1 MLSFHPIG
9 DQAVRVRLGD
19 CIELSVHDRVRQ
31 WCRALERQSIPG
43 VIEWVPSYTAV
54 TVLYRPAEVTYR
66 QLVQSLERLAEQ
78 LDEEPLPQPR
88 MISLPVCYGGEYGP
102 DLEALAELCGKTPE
116 EVIRIHSSVE
126 YVVYMMGFA
135 PGFPYLGGLPK
146 EIAAPRLATP
156 RSSVPAGSVGIAG
169 EQTGVYPI
177 ATPGGWRIIGR
188 TPIPLYD
195 PTRNPP
201 VLLKAGDRLRFRPVD
216 RTEYL
221 SITEA
226 VEKGEDVWNTGEW
239 LMDKT

>member
-1 MLSFHPIG
+1 
-9 DQAVRVRLGD
+9 
-19 CIELSVHDRVRQ
+19 
-31 WCRALERQSIPG
+31 

-54 TVLYRPAEVTYR
+54 TVLYHPAEVTYQR
-66 QLVQSLERLAEQ
+66 LVQSLERLAEQ

-88 MISLPVCYGGEYGP
+88 IISLPVCYGGEYGP

-116 EVIRIHSSVE
+116 EVIRIHSTAE

-135 PGFPYLGGLPK
+135 PGFPYLGGLPN

-156 RSSVPAGSVGIAG
+156 RSLVPAGSVGIAG

-201 VLLKAGDRLRFRPVD
+201 VLLKAGDRLRFRPINQ
-216 RTEYL
+216 TEYL
-221 SITEA
+221 KIADA
-226 VEKGEDVWNTGEW
+226 VKNGEDVWNVGEW
-239 LMDKT
+239 LTDKT

>member
-1 MLSFHPIG
+1 MLSFQPIG
-9 DQAVRVRLGD
+9 DQAVCIRLGD
-19 CIELSVHDRVRQ
+19 RIEPTVHNRVRR
-31 WCRALERQSIPG
+31 WCRALERQAIPG

-54 TVLYRPAEVTYR
+54 TVLYHPAEVTYQR
-66 QLVQSLERLAEQ
+66 LVQSLERLAEQ

-88 MISLPVCYGGEYGP
+88 IISLPVCYGGEYGP

-116 EVIRIHSSVE
+116 EVIRIHSTAE

-135 PGFPYLGGLPK
+135 PGFPYLGGLPN

-156 RSSVPAGSVGIAG
+156 RSLVPAGSVGIAG

-201 VLLKAGDRLRFRPVD
+201 VLLKAGDRLRFRPINQ
-216 RTEYL
+216 TEYL
-221 SITEA
+221 KIADA
-226 VEKGEDVWNTGEW
+226 VKNGEDVWNVGEW
-239 LMDKT
+239 LTDKT